1 MTDPYAVDAL
11 VPNAT
16 EGDVA
21 AWDRSAKIALWFKDE
36 PVWSDVT
43 LAELVDSRL
52 TQTACRVGKEVLWQ
66 DGYGRFFNS
75 DGVQV
80 FPRRDG
86 QVSA

>member
-16 EGDVA
+16 DGDVA

-43 LAELVDSRL
+43 LAELVG
-52 TQTACRVGKEVLWQ
+52 TGAK
-66 DGYGRFFNS
+66 
-75 DGVQV
+75 
-80 FPRRDG
+80 
-86 QVSA
+86 